1 MSDTVSNPLPISLTV
16 NGETKQ
22 AFVQPWHTLLHV
34 LRDVF
39 HFTGTK
45 RGCNQGVCGACSIL
59 VDGEV
64 VRGCLSLAVNCA
76 GQDVQ
81 TIEGLAEG
89 DSLSPVQQA
98 FVDLGAVQCGFCMPG
113 MIIASTA
120 LLKNN
125 PAPSETEI
133 RDGLSGNLCRCS
145 GYTKVVAAVKTAA
158 ERMST

>member
-1 MSDTVSNPLPISLTV
+1 MSDPLPITLTI

-158 ERMST
+158 ERMAT